1 MAQAFAE
8 ILDPSFLLFPAVL
21 GSIVLGLVCPVVG
34 GFLVLRRSVLLGLT
48 LPQFAAAGAAF
59 ALFAHEVGLVPHPGH
74 TSGDAHQ
81 VERMLAYAGS
91 LLFTFAGMTLLA
103 LTDRGGGGRSETRLA
118 VAYALAG
125 ALMILFVTV
134 HPFGDAAIL
143 GLVKGEAVVLT
154 WAELAALG
162 AVYAAVTACLALFR
176 RELLMASFDRDLTF
190 LLKGGTFTWDLL
202 FHLLA
207 GVTIAL
213 GVMMAG
219 PLLTFGLLVL
229 PPIAARPLVSRMAP
243 YFIVSSLAGAS
254 IGVTGFAA
262 AYRFDVPLGPAML
275 TLGCGLVLAAHGLVW
290 FAGKLRR

>member
-81 VERMLAYAGS
+81 VERMLAYGGS
-91 LLFTFAGMTLLA
+91 LLFTFGGMTLLA
-103 LTDRGGGGRSETRLA
+103 LADRSGAGRSETRLA

-125 ALMILFVTV
+125 ALTVLFVAV

-143 GLVKGEAVVLT
+143 GLVKGEAVVLS
-154 WAELAALG
+154 WAELAALS
-162 AVYAAVTACLALFR
+162 AVYAVAAACLVLFR
-176 RELLMASFDRDLTF
+176 RELLLASFDRDLTF
-190 LLKGGTFTWDLL
+190 LLKGGAFTWDLL

-243 YFIVSSLAGAS
+243 YFIASSLAGA
-254 IGVTGFAA
+254 GVAVAGFAVC
-262 AYRFDVPLGPAML
+262 YRFDLPLGPTMVA
-275 TLGCGLVLAAHGLVW
+275 LGCGLVLCAHVAAWLAAK
-290 FAGKLRR
+290 FRR

>member
-21 GSIVLGLVCPVVG
+21 GSIVMGLVCPVVG

-103 LTDRGGGGRSETRLA
+103 LTDRRGGGRSETRLA

-125 ALMILFVTV
+125 SLMILFVAV

-143 GLVKGEAVVLT
+143 GLVKGEAVVLS
-154 WAELAALG
+154 WVELAALS
-162 AVYAAVTACLALFR
+162 AVYAAVTVCLVLFR
-176 RELLMASFDRDLTF
+176 RELLMVSFDRDLTF
-190 LLKGGTFTWDLL
+190 LLRGGTFTWDLL

-243 YFIVSSLAGAS
+243 YFIVSALAGACV
-254 IGVTGFAA
+254 GLTGFVI

-275 TLGCGLVLAAHGLVW
+275 TFACGLVLAAHAPAWLG
-290 FAGKLRR
+290 GRLRR

>member
-21 GSIVLGLVCPVVG
+21 GSIVLGLVCPLVG

-59 ALFAHEVGLVPHPGH
+59 ALFAHEMGLVPHPGH
-74 TSGDAHQ
+74 ASGDAHE
-81 VERMLAYAGS
+81 VERGLAYGGS

-103 LTDRGGGGRSETRLA
+103 LTDRSGGGRSETRLA

-125 ALMILFVTV
+125 SLMILFVAV

-143 GLVKGEAVVLT
+143 GLVKGEAVVLS
-154 WAELAALG
+154 WAELATLS
-162 AVYAAVTACLALFR
+162 AVYAAVTVCLALFR

-190 LLKGGTFTWDLL
+190 LLRGGTFTWDLL

-243 YFIVSSLAGAS
+243 YFIVSSLAGACV
-254 IGVTGFAA
+254 GLTGFAV
-262 AYRFDVPLGPAML
+262 AYRFDVPLGPAIL
-275 TLGCGLVLAAHGLVW
+275 TLACGLVLAAHALPGVLSH
-290 FAGKLRR
+290 K

>member
-8 ILDPSFLLFPAVL
+8 ILDPAFLLFPAVL
-21 GSIVLGLVCPVVG
+21 GSIVLGLVCPLVG

-81 VERMLAYAGS
+81 VERWLAYGGS

-103 LTDRGGGGRSETRLA
+103 LTDRGGGRSETRLA

-125 ALMILFVTV
+125 SLMVLFVAV

-143 GLVKGEAVVLT
+143 GLVKGEAVVLS
-154 WAELAALG
+154 WAELASLS
-162 AVYAAVTACLALFR
+162 AVYAAVTGVLVLFR

-243 YFIVSSLAGAS
+243 YFIVSSLAGA
-254 IGVTGFAA
+254 GAGLTGFAV
-262 AYRFDVPLGPAML
+262 AYRFDVPLGPAIL
-275 TLGCGLVLAAHGLVW
+275 TLACGLVLAAHALPWLGDR
-290 FAGKLRR
+290 FRR

>member
-81 VERMLAYAGS
+81 VERLLAYGGS

-103 LTDRGGGGRSETRLA
+103 LTDRRGAGRSETRLA

-125 ALMILFVTV
+125 SLMILFVAV

-143 GLVKGEAVVLT
+143 GLVKGEAVVLS
-154 WAELAALG
+154 WAELAVLG
-162 AVYAAVTACLALFR
+162 TVYVAVTACLVLFR

-229 PPIAARPLVSRMAP
+229 PPIAVRPLVSGMAP
-243 YFIVSSLAGAS
+243 YFIASSLVGAC
-254 IGVTGFAA
+254 IGLTGFAV
-262 AYRFDVPLGPAML
+262 AYRFDVPLGPAIL
-275 TLGCGLVLAAHGLVW
+275 ALGCGLVPAAHALAWV
-290 FAGKLRR
+290 AGKFRR